1 MKFVGIISFCAAAA
15 AATPLAACGK
25 CAASSPTSAAVN
37 VSISTGLYN
46 AQHDG
51 PLLKADV
58 VAKAKKLMVAI
69 ETPAYRT
76 DVENDKAPHGKVGEV
91 SVCSEIKAIIDI
103 LGNTANG
110 EQHNELSKEEH
121 DRVSAIVVQL
131 NTKLDAPEKHIDN
144 ISLAPVISRIEVE
157 IKSTLAK
164 LQSTQAE
171 GQMTVHAN
179 VELLVKLLSL
189 LTAKVEAE
197 VEVEVETGSVGSQK
211 TEKVDVQVHGLTVKL
226 AGLLK
231 VKADVKSGNV
241 HDANVIT
248 NIDGDIHRLLVDVL
262 GLLRV
267 DISADVKVDDTSTS
281 NTVNADGD
289 QTEDY
294 VQFLDG
300 LLRVLAN
307 TGLPVHGQSEKGCGK

>member
-46 AQHDG
+46 TQHDG

-76 DVENDKAPHGKVGEV
+76 PTSDKAPHGKVGEV

-121 DRVSAIVVQL
+121 DRVSEIVVQL
-131 NTKLDAPEKHIDN
+131 NAKLDAPEKHIDN
-144 ISLAPVISRIEVE
+144 IGLAPVISRIEVE

-179 VELLVKLLSL
+179 VDLLVKLLSL

-267 DISADVKVDDTSTS
+267 DISADVKVDTSAS